1 MSIVR
6 EVSTVNHR
14 QEPPE
19 SQHFGRPA
27 PPTNSGSSTD
37 AGTDRWPNVAP
48 RSNTWAT
55 AWALVAIVA
64 LTLTACASPGT
75 GTSDSQAALLPDS
88 LPLSTE
94 VAEVDRFISET
105 VAEVQAGEISFDAR
119 FSRRCRQLEGVHSPV
134 DPLIAELDRFY
145 TDILSEDFGL
155 AEQAP
160 LQFIHSSPTDATVK
174 SAKNDAQVDLIFQE
188 GTWRFDSCEPS
199 TLRRSV
205 QTDGTPVVTIG
216 SGTQSPL
223 VRTNAMID
231 SWAAGQSSY
240 YSWLSMRCRA
250 EFANHF
256 GPTTAFTLMTANGP
270 DGFTI
275 EDAQEAT
282 DTGEVLNALDQG
294 RTHIL
299 LPLMLELG
307 LATAG
312 ADATTEDEVITWVT
326 VDDRQASL
334 TTRWVEEAG
343 NLYNDAC
350 SWVGDDAL
358 DDAFDPQPAIL
369 VLLGELNDEI
379 DKNQLNFFGR
389 YSLRCRTLENID
401 SEEDPRLSTISSV
414 YGQLLRDA
422 GVKKPF
428 VTTVISADVERV
440 VVELGENPT
449 DETVIAFAFEDDTW
463 RLDSC
468 SPQEQQ

>member
-1 MSIVR
+1 MV
-6 EVSTVNHR
+6 
-14 QEPPE
+14 
-19 SQHFGRPA
+19 G
-27 PPTNSGSSTD
+27 
-37 AGTDRWPNVAP
+37 
-48 RSNTWAT
+48 
-55 AWALVAIVA
+55 A
-64 LTLTACASPGT
+64 LTLTACTSPGSAS
-75 GTSDSQAALLPDS
+75 SDSQAALLPDS

-94 VAEVDRFISET
+94 VAELELFMSET
-105 VAEVQAGEISFDAR
+105 IAEVQAGEVSFDER

-145 TDILSEDFGL
+145 TVILAEDFGL
-155 AEQAP
+155 DEQAR
-160 LQFIHSSPTDATVK
+160 LQFIRSNPTDATVK
-174 SAKNDAQVDLIFQE
+174 STTNGAEVDLIFQE

-199 TLRRSV
+199 ALRKSV

-216 SGTQSPL
+216 SGPQSPIA
-223 VRTNAMID
+223 RTNAMID
-231 SWAAGQSSY
+231 SWAAGRSSY

-275 EDAQEAT
+275 EDAREAT
-282 DTGEVLNALDQG
+282 DTGEVLNTLDQG

-326 VDDRQASL
+326 VDDRQASF

-358 DDAFDPQPAIL
+358 DDAFDPEPTIL
-369 VLLGELNDEI
+369 LLLGELNDEI
-379 DKNQLNFFGR
+379 DKNQLNFFAR
-389 YSLRCRTLENID
+389 YSLRCRTLENVD
-401 SEEDPRLSTISSV
+401 SEEDPRLSTISSL
-414 YGQLLRDA
+414 YGQMLRDA

-449 DETVIAFAFEDDTW
+449 GDTVLAFAFEDNAW

-468 SPQEQQ
+468 NPQEQQ